1 MVGVMS
7 LPVPSMLALQRGLHH
22 IHLQHVA
29 GLVPE
34 QGSAGQRSAG
44 SYSNITGSPH
54 MVVEPRVGLRLD
66 IHRTLISP

>member
-7 LPVPSMLALQRGLHH
+7 PPVSPMLTLQRGLHH

-54 MVVEPRVGLRLD
+54 MVVEPQVRLGLD
-66 IHRTLISP
+66 INRTLISP